1 MPTISS
7 FYGIIIMMHLRDKE
21 HNPSHLHAF
30 YGNEA
35 ATFYLSNGE
44 IFEGAFP
51 YKAKKLVKKFIEKYQ
66 KELNEMWETGIYTKL
81 KGLD

>member
-1 MPTISS
+1 ML
-7 FYGIIIMMHLRDKE
+7 FMVMKQQL
-21 HNPSHLHAF
+21 
-30 YGNEA
+30 
-35 ATFYLSNGE
+35 FYLSNGE

-51 YKAKKLVKKFIEKYQ
+51 YKAKKLVKKLIEKYQ

>member
-1 MPTISS
+1 
-7 FYGIIIMMHLRDKE
+7 MHLRDKE
-21 HNPSHLHAF
+21 HNPPHLHAF

-66 KELNEMWETGIYTKL
+66 KEVTYSRHL
-81 KGLD
+81 KKWGLLAR